1 MFARWALQTLSR
13 PAIGGAPGVSA
24 VDVKALVLAPLTPG
38 VPCIVAGVVKK
49 GTTQRSAPRLSL
61 ASLRWLVGLTFCLL
75 SRAATSTQKLVPC

>member
-1 MFARWALQTLSR
+1 MGLAGQLRKGPQEVVKARVREPL
-13 PAIGGAPGVSA
+13 PPGVFR
-24 VDVKALVLAPLTPG
+24 
-38 VPCIVAGVVKK
+38 IVVGVVKK